1 MQRSKRREMFWLFLI
16 AGCVALFVARRDGHA
31 GSYDQLGM
39 TELVREAQNA
49 PVSRMASNDRL
60 ETSSISNSSVVPVS
74 RPNKSADTSGGY
86 YVPLGSYGSIDQA
99 TRRYLDVAQLDP
111 ALERSNKLR
120 IETVSVAGDA
130 TFHKVRMGN
139 FASEKAAKSACS
151 EAGIASDLCLV
162 VAAR

>member
-1 MQRSKRREMFWLFLI
+1 MQRSRRREFFWLFLI

-31 GSYDQLGM
+31 DSYDQLGM
-39 TELVREAQNA
+39 TELVRAAQRE
-49 PVSRMASNDRL
+49 PVTRIVSNDRL
-60 ETSSISNSSVVPVS
+60 ETGTVSRVSVVPVS
-74 RPNKSADTSGGY
+74 RPAAPSGGY
-86 YVPLGSYGSIDQA
+86 YVPLGSYGNIDQA
-99 TRRYLDVAQLDP
+99 TRRYLDVALLDP
-111 ALERSNKLR
+111 SLERSNKLR

-151 EAGIASDLCLV
+151 KAGIASVLCLV